1 MVPDAVI
8 KQLQSLCQQH
18 PTQEVC
24 GLIDSEN
31 EIYVVQNVARRP
43 TRHREFVFDKREYLQ
58 ALQHIKEVGRSVK
71 AVFHSHPQGDCTPS
85 KSDCAY
91 ILQSKTSALIVSND
105 SYHWIEYK
113 E

>member
-8 KQLQSLCQQH
+8 KHLQELCRQN

-31 EIYVVQNVARRP
+31 ETYFIRNVAP
-43 TRHREFVFDKREYLQ
+43 AASRHREFRFDKREYVQ
-58 ALQHIKEVGRSVK
+58 ALQDIKGLCRTVK

-85 KSDCAY
+85 KADCAY

-105 SYHWIEYK
+105 SYHWIAYK